1 MCPACMAAAVIL
13 AAKVTSAGGLTAY
26 AASKL
31 RTRSEADRSTLPHKT
46 PENHEPTPD
55 RVG

>member
-1 MCPACMAAAVIL
+1 MAAAAIL

-31 RTRSEADRSTLPHKT
+31 RTRKKTKRSTLPHKT
-46 PENHEPTPD
+46 QENHEPTPD
-55 RVG
+55 RIG